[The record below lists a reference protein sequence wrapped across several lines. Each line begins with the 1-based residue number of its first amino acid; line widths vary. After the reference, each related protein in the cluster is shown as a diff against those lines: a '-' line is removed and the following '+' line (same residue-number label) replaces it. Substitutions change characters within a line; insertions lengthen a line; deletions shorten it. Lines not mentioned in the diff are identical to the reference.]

1 MNTKKSD
8 FTGIFGSILRI
19 PEIST
24 KIRGTTGIQKS
35 LLEPDENSHT
45 IDDVI
50 NEMRGLPRT
59 QYIKDYWD
67 CEDRAL
73 FAISRARCK
82 FPCMPIGLAIGYCTS
97 AIQGLHALVVVW
109 SKDLT
114 KGEFYDPELRETL
127 GFNPEVI
134 IPFPCDGTKRPEGI
148 PYASNLP
155 FLPRGGAFVLD
166 STYDFSK
173 EKIATAREFLENKG
187 PEECEES
194 NSACSK
200 KTFRK
205 CYRFSDRVLS
215 WYIRSKAEKEMLG
228 APIGVAFGKWKN
240 QYMGVLLL
248 WNDPSL
254 RPEYWRI
261 DNIRMRSDD
270 ARYFRPEI
278 IIA

>member
-35 LLEPDENSHT
+35 LLEPDEKSHT

-50 NEMRGLPRT
+50 NEMRGLQRT

-173 EKIATAREFLENKG
+173 EKIASARENFSKIKDLRNVKKVIRHAQKRLSGNAIAFPTESCLGISAAKQRKKCLERQLALPLASGRINTW
-187 PEECEES
+187 ES
-194 NSACSK
+194 CS
-200 KTFRK
+200 
-205 CYRFSDRVLS
+205 CGM
-215 WYIRSKAEKEMLG
+215 IQA
-228 APIGVAFGKWKN
+228 
-240 QYMGVLLL
+240 
-248 WNDPSL
+248 
-254 RPEYWRI
+254 
-261 DNIRMRSDD
+261 
-270 ARYFRPEI
+270 
-278 IIA
+278 